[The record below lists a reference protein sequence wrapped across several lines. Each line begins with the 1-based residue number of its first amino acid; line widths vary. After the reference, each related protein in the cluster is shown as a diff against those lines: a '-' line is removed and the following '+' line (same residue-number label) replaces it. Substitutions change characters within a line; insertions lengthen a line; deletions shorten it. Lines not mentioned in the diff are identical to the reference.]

1 MSRPVAYASAFDL
14 KNAFA
19 KKQLSPVEVV
29 KASLDRAESLE
40 LKLRSFVTLTPELA
54 LDAAKKAESAIIRG
68 ENAGLLLG
76 LPISIK
82 DVIPVKGVRFTTGSK
97 AMADNIAQI
106 SAPVVE
112 RVIAAGAC
120 IIGKT
125 TTSEFGAKA
134 VGDCPLTGAT
144 RNPWNVSKTSGG
156 SSAGATASVASGVT
170 PFSVATDGG
179 GSIRI
184 PCSFTGLF
192 GIKPQFARVPMYPVS
207 AATTLAH
214 CGSIAR
220 TVRDAALLL
229 TAESGFDSRDPFSVA
244 DPAPDYLA
252 ACERP
257 IKGMRIAWTP
267 TLGFAWA
274 DPEVLRITE
283 SAAMTFE
290 KLGCEVELV
299 EKVFDEDP
307 VEIWSS
313 EFYAG
318 IGTRLRP
325 VLEKSR
331 NLLDPA
337 VIAIVEQALKQTLE
351 QYYTNVFRRYDFR
364 EKTRQFFEK
373 FDLLLSPTL
382 PVPAFDAN
390 RDLPIEL
397 EKSDRN
403 VVSWVY
409 YTYAFNLTGQPA
421 ASIPAGF
428 TKSKLPVGLQM
439 VARTHQEVDIFRAA
453 AAFEDTRPWV
463 TEIPPIN

>member
-1 MSRPVAYASAFDL
+1 MSRPVAYASAIDL

-428 TKSKLPVGLQM
+428 TKSNLPVGLQM

>member
-1 MSRPVAYASAFDL
+1 
-14 KNAFA
+14 
-19 KKQLSPVEVV
+19 
-29 KASLDRAESLE
+29 
-40 LKLRSFVTLTPELA
+40 
-54 LDAAKKAESAIIRG
+54 
-68 ENAGLLLG
+68 
-76 LPISIK
+76 
-82 DVIPVKGVRFTTGSK
+82 
-97 AMADNIAQI
+97 
-106 SAPVVE
+106 
-112 RVIAAGAC
+112 
-120 IIGKT
+120 
-125 TTSEFGAKA
+125 
-134 VGDCPLTGAT
+134 
-144 RNPWNVSKTSGG
+144 
-156 SSAGATASVASGVT
+156 
-170 PFSVATDGG
+170 
-179 GSIRI
+179 
-184 PCSFTGLF
+184 
-192 GIKPQFARVPMYPVS
+192 
-207 AATTLAH
+207 
-214 CGSIAR
+214 
-220 TVRDAALLL
+220 
-229 TAESGFDSRDPFSVA
+229 
-244 DPAPDYLA
+244 
-252 ACERP
+252 
-257 IKGMRIAWTP
+257 MRIAWSP

-283 SAAMTFE
+283 SAAMTFQ

-318 IGTRLRP
+318 IGTRLKP

-382 PVPAFDAN
+382 PVPAFDVN

-428 TKSKLPVGLQM
+428 TKSKLPVGLQI

-453 AAFEDTRPWV
+453 VAFEEARPWV
-463 TEIPPIN
+463 TEIPPIS